1 MGPARVLV
9 VDDFAEWRRVIRS
22 ILAED
27 GEFEVV
33 GESHDGLDAVEKS
46 RQLLP
51 ELVLLDI
58 GLPGLNSL
66 EAAQRILEISP
77 ETKIVFL
84 SAAHVLDV
92 IREALKVGGGFVLK
106 AHASKNLLPVVRAI
120 LRNEPVIHFNFLD
133 ERASEPEQ

>member
-1 MGPARVLV
+1 LV

-27 GEFEVV
+27 GDFEVV
-33 GESHDGLDAVEKS
+33 GESSDGLDAVDKS

-58 GLPGLNSL
+58 GLPGLNGL
-66 EAAQRILEISP
+66 EAARRILEFSP

-84 SAAHVLDV
+84 SAAHVVDV

-106 AHASKNLLPVVRAI
+106 AHASKNLLPVARAI
-120 LRNEPVIHFNFLD
+120 LRDEPVIHFSFLD
-133 ERASEPEQ
+133 EREGEVEQ